1 MARFLKPLEMILAL
15 HNGEREP
22 LDIKKVRLQKAFTNR
37 SHISKCKISKLR
49 NSIMSKR
56 VNTDTY
62 HQKQVLQDQPQR
74 GQE

>member
-37 SHISKCKISKLR
+37 SHISK
-49 NSIMSKR
+49 
-56 VNTDTY
+56 
-62 HQKQVLQDQPQR
+62 
-74 GQE
+74 